1 MAQPGRSIFEEV
13 EEGAGP
19 RKARATGMI
28 EKGAGRGA
36 RRAIRAWL
44 IGLFALV
51 CVMVLVGG
59 LTRLT
64 DSGLSITEWN
74 LVSGTVPPMNAED
87 WATEFEKYRASPEYR
102 LQNEGMSL
110 SEFKTIYWW
119 EWGHRQLGRFIG
131 LFWIAGFL
139 YFWLSKRIP
148 GGWTGRLFT
157 IGALIGVQGAV
168 GWWMVHSGLQGDR
181 VDVASYRLATHL
193 GLAFSILG
201 LILWCI
207 LLLSRSEADVM
218 QARRL
223 RERSLFG
230 MGTGLMH
237 LAFLQ
242 IILGALVAGI
252 DAGRSYIDWP
262 LMAGQFFPPYAF
274 DLEPAWR
281 NFFENPGLVQFM
293 HRIAGYLL
301 ALFAIGAFFRGR
313 RAANRTTRT
322 AFTLASAMV
331 LVQMVIGI
339 VTVMQGAQLEYAIV
353 HQAGAILTF
362 ALIIMARYR
371 AGYPTAQSVR
381 G

>member
-13 EEGAGP
+13 EERAEH

-362 ALIIMARYR
+362 ALIITARYR

>member
-1 MAQPGRSIFEEV
+1 MAQPRSIFEEV
-13 EEGAGP
+13 SDAEATRGP
-19 RKARATGMI
+19 ARTGMI

-36 RRAIRAWL
+36 RRAIRGWL
-44 IGLFALV
+44 IALFTLITA
-51 CVMVLVGG
+51 MVLVGG

-74 LVSGTVPPMNAED
+74 LVGGSLPPMNAAD
-87 WATEFEKYRASPEYR
+87 WASEFDKYQQSPQYR
-102 LQNEGMSL
+102 LMNEGMSL
-110 SEFKTIYWW
+110 GAFKSIYWW

-131 LFWIAGFL
+131 LVWIAGFL
-139 YFWLSKRIP
+139 FFWLTKRIP

-157 IGALIGVQGAV
+157 IGAMIGVQGAV

-181 VDVASYRLATHL
+181 TSVASYRLATHL
-193 GLAFSILG
+193 GLAFAILG
-201 LILWCI
+201 LTLWCI
-207 LLLSRSEADVM
+207 LLLGRSEADLL

-242 IILGALVAGI
+242 ILLGALVAGI
-252 DAGRSYIDWP
+252 DAGRSFVDWP
-262 LMAGQFFPPYAF
+262 MMAGQVFPPDAF
-274 DLEPAWR
+274 EITPVWR

-293 HRIAGYLL
+293 HRIVGYLL

-313 RAANRTTRT
+313 KAAAKSTRT
-322 AFTLASAMV
+322 GFVLASGMV
-331 LVQMVIGI
+331 VVQMLLGI
-339 VTVMQGAQLEYAIV
+339 YTVLNASPLHIAIV
-353 HQAGAILTF
+353 HQAGAILAF
-362 ALIIMARYR
+362 SLIVTARYR
-371 AGYPTAQSVR
+371 AGYPLAQSVR

>member
-1 MAQPGRSIFEEV
+1 MSPGKAAYRVGIFGGFPDSPAKQPQRIEMAQPGRSIFEEV
-13 EEGAGP
+13 DEGAEP
-19 RKARATGMI
+19 RKAVTTGMI

-51 CVMVLVGG
+51 TVMVVVGG

-74 LVSGTVPPMNAED
+74 LVSGTLPPMNAED
-87 WATEFEKYRASPEYR
+87 WSSEFEKYRASPEYR

-110 SEFKTIYWW
+110 AAFKTIYWW

-131 LFWIAGFL
+131 LYWIFGFL
-139 YFWLSKRIP
+139 GFLIAKRIP
-148 GGWTGRLFT
+148 GGWTGRLLT
-157 IGALIGVQGAV
+157 IGVMIGVQGAV

-193 GLAFSILG
+193 GLAFAILG

-207 LLLSRSEADVM
+207 LLLSRSEADMM

-242 IILGALVAGI
+242 ILLGALVAGI
-252 DAGRSYIDWP
+252 DAGRSFVDWP
-262 LMAGQFFPPYAF
+262 LMAGQFFPPDAF
-274 DLEPAWR
+274 SLTPGWR

-293 HRIAGYLL
+293 HGWSDTCWSFSLS
-301 ALFAIGAFFRGR
+301 GR
-313 RAANRTTRT
+313 SSGGGVPPHPRPAPPSCWPPA
-322 AFTLASAMV
+322 
-331 LVQMVIGI
+331 
-339 VTVMQGAQLEYAIV
+339 
-353 HQAGAILTF
+353 
-362 ALIIMARYR
+362 
-371 AGYPTAQSVR
+371 
-381 G
+381 